1 MKIMSENRVTYHGT
15 MKDTTVIN
23 LPEEWTNKVDLET
36 LSVTLTPIGSF
47 QDLFV
52 DSFKWGKQ
60 VIVKSQTA
68 GPINCYYA
76 VNATLLES

>member
-1 MKIMSENRVTYHGT
+1 MSENRVTYHGT

-68 GPINCYYA
+68 GHINCYYA
-76 VNATLLES
+76 VNATLLDS